1 MRILHVNKFLYRRG
15 GAEAYMLDLA
25 SLQRDAGHEVEF
37 FAMRHPDNLPA
48 RFDALFPARVDFDPP
63 PGSVTGRIRGAGR
76 LLWSTSAAGG
86 MRAVLDRFRPD
97 LVHLHNIYHQL
108 SPSILGPVRQ
118 ASVPSV
124 MTLHDYKLV
133 CPTYRFLDHGRICEA
148 CVPNRFWNAGLRR
161 CNGGSFA
168 ASALNGLELAVHTL
182 MGAYGPVGRFLCP
195 SRFLE
200 GKMRR
205 SGVYPDRL
213 RWLPNFVDAAATIPK
228 TSAGGGVVY
237 AGRLSDEKGVDLLVE
252 AARIRSGFTVD
263 IAGEG
268 PARPALERLAARH
281 GVADRIRFHGRLEKT
296 ALQRIFH
303 DAAVLAAPSRWYENA
318 PLTVLEGFASALPA
332 VATDLGGLPELIE
345 PGVDGLVVPPNDADA
360 LADAIS
366 SLVDDPE
373 RAAEMGRAGREKAL
387 GTYAPERHL
396 ANLEE
401 HYADAS
407 SWVGRAT

>member
-1 MRILHVNKFLYRRG
+1 
-15 GAEAYMLDLA
+15 
-25 SLQRDAGHEVEF
+25 
-37 FAMRHPDNLPA
+37 
-48 RFDALFPARVDFDPP
+48 
-63 PGSVTGRIRGAGR
+63 
-76 LLWSTSAAGG
+76 
-86 MRAVLDRFRPD
+86 
-97 LVHLHNIYHQL
+97 
-108 SPSILGPVRQ
+108 
-118 ASVPSV
+118 
-124 MTLHDYKLV
+124 
-133 CPTYRFLDHGRICEA
+133 
-148 CVPNRFWNAGLRR
+148 
-161 CNGGSFA
+161 
-168 ASALNGLELAVHTL
+168 
-182 MGAYGPVGRFLCP
+182 
-195 SRFLE
+195 
-200 GKMRR
+200 MRR

-345 PGVDGLVVPPNDADA
+345 PGVDGLVVPPNDADV

-401 HYADAS
+401 LYADAS